1 MGTTHLIR
9 TERGVTLAE
18 LMVALVVLS
27 VGVFAIGSLF
37 PAGSRGQQRDRLMT
51 AANLYAQQKLEEVQS
66 KPWTDPEMSLGRHPA
81 GTATEDLGDTGVWHR
96 WYTVSAMTAPL
107 DNLRKVTVSVSWDG
121 LPPDTLSVTTY
132 VRR

>member
-1 MGTTHLIR
+1 MRTDHPIP

-51 AANLYAQQKLEEVQS
+51 AANLYAQQKLEELQS
-66 KPWTDPEMSLGRHPA
+66 KSWADPDMSFGRHPA
-81 GTATEDLGDTGVWHR
+81 GTATEDLGDTGAWHR

-107 DNLRKVTVSVSWDG
+107 DNLRKVTVSVSWTNVS
-121 LPPDTLSVTTY
+121 PDTLSVTTY